1 MKDGF
6 LNSISGR
13 KSSSRLYT
21 GMILIYAMVMS
32 FLILL
37 WGKEGKESIIS
48 LATAAGIFFTTAAGP
63 VLVWMY
69 NQKKTEVQKEQPK
82 ENE

>member
-1 MKDGF
+1 MTDGF

-32 FLILL
+32 FLILF
-37 WGKEGKESIIS
+37 WGKEGKESIIA
-48 LATAAGIFFTTAAGP
+48 LATAASIFFTSAAGP

-69 NQKKTEVQKEQPK
+69 NQKKTEVKQEQPK
-82 ENE
+82 ADE